1 MQKQEFLELF
11 KAAQRAAKYASDEN
25 SPEVARCIQFMKR
38 LKEAPASLA
47 IDVVLITNGI
57 RFLRDHKNPQIRSE
71 AQLLSD
77 LWLRYLYATGR
88 EQSESLKDFEQEKV
102 SR

>member
-88 EQSESLKDFEQEKV
+88 EQSGTSKD
-102 SR
+102 SD

>member
-47 IDVVLITNGI
+47 IDVVLITNSIGNGI
-57 RFLRDHKNPQIRSE
+57 RFLRDHKNRQIRSE

-88 EQSESLKDFEQEKV
+88 EQSGTSKD
-102 SR
+102 SD